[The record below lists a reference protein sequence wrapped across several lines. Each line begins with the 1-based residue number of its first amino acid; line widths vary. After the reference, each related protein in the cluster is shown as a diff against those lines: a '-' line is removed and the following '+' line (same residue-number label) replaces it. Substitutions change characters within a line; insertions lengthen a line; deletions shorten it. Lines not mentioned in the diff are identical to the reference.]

1 MPLLKQRHKHPW
13 RDKPA
18 ATPVARTLTIAMAT
32 QGLAETMQNLW
43 TRRAFLKTSLAATP
57 GLILGSSLASSTPG
71 ALPFKLG
78 IITDEISEDLDQA
91 LNFIS
96 GHSLAWC
103 ELREMWQKNIMSL
116 TRPELQRVKESIA
129 RRHLQV
135 SDIASPIFKYELP
148 EMPAHPDQALEF
160 HATFTERDTP
170 MLLNRCFE
178 IAHFFGTEKIRVFS
192 YWRARDPE
200 KAYPYVR
207 DRLAKAADLARQNGM
222 ILMIENEYDCN
233 LGTGR
238 ELGRLLRDVNSPHLR
253 ANWDSGNAAMLNEV
267 PYPDGYR
274 EVEGLFPHLHVK
286 DVKRDPQSGEL
297 SWAPV
302 GSGFIDW
309 RGQLKALKQAGYTGT
324 MSIETHFRPNGDALA
339 MVSASLDG
347 LMKILHELRPA

>member
-1 MPLLKQRHKHPW
+1 M
-13 RDKPA
+13 
-18 ATPVARTLTIAMAT
+18 
-32 QGLAETMQNLW
+32 
-43 TRRAFLKTSLAATP
+43 KTSLAAP
-57 GLILGSSLASSTPG
+57 VLILGSRVERAMPVT
-71 ALPFKLG
+71 LPFKLG
-78 IITDEISEDLDQA
+78 IITDEISEDVDEALD
-91 LNFIS
+91 FIS
-96 GHSLAWC
+96 GHSLRYC
-103 ELREMWQKNIMSL
+103 ELREMWQKNIMNL
-116 TRPELQRVKESIA
+116 TRTELDRVKESID

-160 HATFTERDTP
+160 HSTFTERDTP

-178 IAHFFGTEKIRVFS
+178 IAHFFGTEKIRIFS
-192 YWRARDPE
+192 YWRAPHPE

-207 DRLAKAADLARQNGM
+207 DRLAKAAELARQNGI
-222 ILMIENEYDCN
+222 ILMIENEYDTN
-233 LGTGR
+233 VGTGK
-238 ELGRLLRDVNSPHLR
+238 ELGRILRDVNSPNLR
-253 ANWDSGNAAMLNEV
+253 ANWDSANAAMMNEV

-309 RGQLKALKQAGYTGT
+309 RGQLKALQQAGYTGT
-324 MSIETHFRPNGDALA
+324 MSIETHFRPSGNALA

-347 LMKILHELRPA
+347 LLKILHELAPA

>member
-1 MPLLKQRHKHPW
+1 
-13 RDKPA
+13 
-18 ATPVARTLTIAMAT
+18 
-32 QGLAETMQNLW
+32 MQNRR
-43 TRRAFLKTSLAATP
+43 TRREFLKASLAVP
-57 GLILGSSLASSTPG
+57 GLTLCSGIIASAIPTK
-71 ALPFKLG
+71 LPFKLG
-78 IITDEISEDLDQA
+78 IITDEISEDLDEA

-96 GHSLAWC
+96 GRSLAYC

-116 TRPELQRVKESIA
+116 TRPELDRVKESIA

-148 EMPAHPDQALEF
+148 EMPAHPAQALEF
-160 HATFTERDTP
+160 HSTFTDRDTP
-170 MLLNRCFE
+170 VLLNRCFE

-192 YWRARDPE
+192 YWRARHPE
-200 KAYPYVR
+200 RAYPYVR
-207 DRLAKAADLARQNGM
+207 DRMARAADLARQNGI

-233 LGTGR
+233 LGTGK

-253 ANWDSGNAAMLNEV
+253 ANWDAGNAAMLNEV

-286 DVKRDPQSGEL
+286 DVKRDPQSGSL

-309 RGQLKALKQAGYTGT
+309 HGQLKALQQAGYTGT
-324 MSIETHFRPNGDALA
+324 MSLETHFRPKGNALET
-339 MVSASLDG
+339 VRASLDG
-347 LMKILHELRPA
+347 LLQILHELGPT

>member
-1 MPLLKQRHKHPW
+1 MNCR
-13 RDKPA
+13 
-18 ATPVARTLTIAMAT
+18 
-32 QGLAETMQNLW
+32 
-43 TRRAFLKTSLAATP
+43 TRREFLKASLGAVS
-57 GLILGSSLASSTPG
+57 GLTLCSRIAPALPTK
-71 ALPFKLG
+71 LPFKLG
-78 IITDEISEDLDQA
+78 IITDEISEDFDQA
-91 LNFIS
+91 LEFIS
-96 GHSLAWC
+96 GHSLAYC
-103 ELREMWQKNIMSL
+103 ELREMGRKNIMSL
-116 TRPELQRVKESIA
+116 TRPELDRVKESIA
-129 RRHLQV
+129 RRCLQV

-160 HATFTERDTP
+160 HSTFTERDTP

-178 IAHFFGTEKIRVFS
+178 IAHFFGTRKIRVFS
-192 YWRARDPE
+192 YWRAREPE

-207 DRLAKAADLARQNGM
+207 DRLAKAADLARQSGM

-233 LGTGR
+233 LGTGK
-238 ELGRLLRDVNSPHLR
+238 ELGRLLREVNSPDLR
-253 ANWDSGNAAMLNEV
+253 ANWDSANAAMLNEV

-324 MSIETHFRPNGDALA
+324 MSLETHFRPKGNALES
-339 MVSASLDG
+339 VRASLDG
-347 LMKILHELRPA
+347 LLRILHELALSS